1 MITAQVTS
9 KGQMVIPFK
18 LRRKYSIT
26 EGTRMV
32 FDEQDG
38 RITIQPLTEE
48 YVKSVRGMLSS
59 GATSS
64 SDNRRKS
71 SVVRSHD
78 GLSATEEL
86 LKEHREELAEG
97 K

>member
-9 KGQMVIPFK
+9 KGQLVIPFK

-26 EGTRMV
+26 KGTRMV
-32 FDEQDG
+32 FDEEGG

-48 YVKSVRGMLSS
+48 YVKSVRGILKT
-59 GATSS
+59 G
-64 SDNRRKS
+64 N
-71 SVVRSHD
+71 

-86 LKEHREELAEG
+86 LKEHREELAED